1 MDAIDRI
8 LSIAAIL
15 FGGGGILSYLLGMK
29 RAKAQN
35 TLDVSG
41 AWEKF
46 SKPLMQRLADLE
58 KKVPELEDEVDDL
71 RGWAERLA
79 KQVIDMGGTPVPF
92 IRRKIANHHSDFV
105 GE

>member
-1 MDAIDRI
+1 MDILDRL

-35 TLDVSG
+35 NLDLSA
-41 AWEKF
+41 AWATF
-46 SKPLMQRLADLE
+46 AQPLMTRLEDLE
-58 KKVPELEDEVDDL
+58 KKVTDQENEIEDL

-79 KQVIDMGGTPVPF
+79 RQVIDLGGTPVPF
-92 IRRKIANHHSDFV
+92 VRRAPKP
-105 GE
+105 

>member
-1 MDAIDRI
+1 MDTIDRI

-15 FGGGGILSYLLGMK
+15 FGGGGILSYLLGLK

-35 TLDVSG
+35 TLDLSA

-46 SKPLMQRLADLE
+46 SKPLMDRLSDLE
-58 KKVPELEDEVDDL
+58 TKVIDQENEIEDL

-79 KQVIDMGGTPVPF
+79 KQVIDLGGTPVPF
-92 IRRKIANHHSDFV
+92 VRRHAEKQPQQS
-105 GE
+105 